1 MLKRKVIFVLLAVA
15 FLVGCATV
23 NVQLTKQDLADWMLS
38 IYNSQYADYK
48 TWFVTDPATGDF
60 KLDAQGNA
68 ILKPGTPPAQVALL
82 QKKKAIF
89 KEVWPLILTYAE
101 YAKTGTVPAGTVIGE
116 VEARAVTLI
125 NDLIRA
131 GR

>member
-1 MLKRKVIFVLLAVA
+1 MLKRKMLFVFVA
-15 FLVGCATV
+15 LCLVVGCATV

-48 TWFVTDPATGDF
+48 TWFVTDPVTGDF
-60 KLDAQGNA
+60 KVDAQGNA
-68 ILKPGTPPAQVALL
+68 VLKPGTPPAQVTIL

-101 YAKTGTVPAGTVIGE
+101 Y
-116 VEARAVTLI
+116 
-125 NDLIRA
+125 
-131 GR
+131 

>member
-1 MLKRKVIFVLLAVA
+1 MLKRKMLFVFVVLCLVA
-15 FLVGCATV
+15 GCATV
-23 NVQLTKQDLADWMLS
+23 NVQMTKQDLADWMLS

-48 TWFVTDPATGDF
+48 TWFVIDPVTGVF

-68 ILKPGTPPAQVALL
+68 ILKPGTPPAQVAIL
-82 QKKKAIF
+82 QKKKAVF

-101 YAKTGTVPAGTVIGE
+101 YAKTGTVPAGTVIGD

-131 GR
+131 QQ